1 MVTKITKENQKI
13 CIELLEKCLNF
24 LMKGEIHEAETYL
37 NVLYEYF
44 ITLDKLEV
52 HEIAK
57 IFDGEN
63 IQCKTY
69 EHAYKKI

>member
-37 NVLYEYF
+37 
-44 ITLDKLEV
+44 KV